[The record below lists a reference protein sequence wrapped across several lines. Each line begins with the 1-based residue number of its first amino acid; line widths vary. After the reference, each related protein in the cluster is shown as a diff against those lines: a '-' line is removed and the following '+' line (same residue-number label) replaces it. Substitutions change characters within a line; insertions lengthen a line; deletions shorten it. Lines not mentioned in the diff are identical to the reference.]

1 MDEFNIFLE
10 VKFSYIVDS
19 LDTVVEEN
27 KEIRMTP
34 KFLARAANRWK

>member
-27 KEIRMTP
+27 KEI
-34 KFLARAANRWK
+34 KSDS

>member
-27 KEIRMTP
+27 KEI
-34 KFLARAANRWK
+34 KNDS